1 MINGFKILRRLLL
14 CLFDILRQLFDATPL
29 GANERAYKFQ
39 PDFACI

>member
-14 CLFDILRQLFDATPL
+14 CLFDILRRLFDAIPL

-39 PDFACI
+39 SNFARI